1 MLEYVL
7 IILIFG
13 VFYLLVVPVVSIW
26 FTGRALFHRNAGGDD
41 RDRDMDMVKV
51 SSDWSNSLA
60 LSSDWSFSP
69 ILSFDWSVSLAMS
82 SDLSVSLILI
92 SDWSSRSSNCLST
105 SARPCL
111 SLSSAVSSSHLM
123 EAPG

>member
-26 FTGRALFHRNAGGDD
+26 FTGRALFLRNAVGDD

-51 SSDWSNSLA
+51 SSDWS
-60 LSSDWSFSP
+60 
-69 ILSFDWSVSLAMS
+69 
-82 SDLSVSLILI
+82 
-92 SDWSSRSSNCLST
+92 RSSNCSTT

-111 SLSSAVSSSHLM
+111 SSSSAVDSSHLI